1 MDRLAQQMAFIK
13 EADKLKNVFRRSY
26 ISDKSRRE
34 NDAEHSW
41 HLALMTLVLIEHAD
55 APDLDQFKIL
65 KMHLIHDI
73 VEIDAGD
80 TYIYDEAA
88 KTSQLQREEAAAD
101 RLFNILPTDQAA
113 EFRSLWDEF
122 EAGTTPEARF
132 AKALDRLHPMFLNY
146 LAGGKTWSEH
156 GVIESQVRQVNSVI
170 ADGSE
175 SLWSYAENLIKDAVA
190 DGRLKRS

>member
-1 MDRLAQQMAFIK
+1 
-13 EADKLKNVFRRSY
+13 
-26 ISDKSRRE
+26 
-34 NDAEHSW
+34 
-41 HLALMTLVLIEHAD
+41 
-55 APDLDQFKIL
+55 
-65 KMHLIHDI
+65 MHLIHDI